1 MSKSFKPL
9 DEKTVDEVM
18 AEFNKLSED
27 ELAQAI
33 FLYTCMYKDRKIEL
47 LIHPT
52 VVAGLIALVTLT
64 NGVKIDTGIVLS
76 ELAILGL
83 RNPSSRDFQLDLLVQ
98 SISLEVDKF
107 LETADIITKIQILS
121 MSSPNVPINSTN
133 NTKH

>member
-27 ELAQAI
+27 ELAQALS
-33 FLYTCMYKDRKIEL
+33 LYTCMYKDRKIEL
-47 LIHPT
+47 LIHPK
-52 VVAGLIALVTLT
+52 VVAGVIALVTLT

-83 RNPSSRDFQLDLLVQ
+83 SNPSSRDFQQNLLVQ